1 MKVNLVKVSSG
12 FCNVPDRV
20 FVESKDGQW
29 PDLCNVTTPVERYA
43 IELPED
49 GALKV
54 GKSVMDETYIYY
66 NTSAC
71 DISISSGKAVLECY
85 EDGRFHKFSI
95 KIL

>member
-29 PDLCNVTTPVERYA
+29 PDLGNVTKRVERYA

-66 NTSAC
+66 NGSVC
-71 DISISSGKAVLECY
+71 DISISGGKAVLECY
-85 EDGRFHKFSI
+85 EAGRFHKFSI

>member
-66 NTSAC
+66 NASVC
-71 DISISSGKAVLECY
+71 DISIRGGKSGRECY